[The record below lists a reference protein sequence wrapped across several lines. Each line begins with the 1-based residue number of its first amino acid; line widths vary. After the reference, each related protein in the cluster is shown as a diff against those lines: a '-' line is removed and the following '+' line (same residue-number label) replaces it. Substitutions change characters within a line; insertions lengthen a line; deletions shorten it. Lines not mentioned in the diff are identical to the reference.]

1 MAEEKRRFAFTNLFR
16 NTTPKPA
23 DRTVYNLG
31 IQERDNSY
39 LLTSPIIYHI
49 VQQSTI
55 VRTCI
60 TQLKQEI
67 FRRGYTWEEKFVVK
81 CQDCGNE
88 HASPVKQCSECN
100 STNLKKP
107 DPNQLEYAKKFL
119 DGYVNGAEQLFID
132 VLKELED
139 DLNIMDDAYLV
150 IVKEYYLDNNSKI
163 RMHRI
168 KEVFRGDPVTMH
180 IYSNELG
187 ERGKGGFVCLKHR
200 DRVHQ
205 HQTELCETCSS
216 ELYPVHYVNRVNGEE
231 QYFVK
236 GEVVHFSKYSPSR
249 LYGMSPII
257 TLWNNVTTL
266 IAMDN
271 YVNSSY
277 TKARMPKGLL
287 AVQTRN
293 MDSMKSFWRGVKEK
307 MEQDPHFIP
316 VMGIESEGGKGS
328 VEWVKFMDSLKE
340 MDYISVKDDL
350 RDRISGFYGVSK
362 VFMNDA
368 SASGGLN
375 NEGMQILVTNR
386 AVEMAQTTWNNY
398 VFPFVTTQFG
408 ISDWELKLPPSE
420 EEDEIAVLRKREIEV
435 NIAGQIKNLGFEVEM
450 DDDGR
455 FIYTKPKPVEGD
467 EQGKTQSGDDDFKTD
482 PYAGT
487 DIDASQLG
495 QMMEAGTKPS
505 LAEAGQPEKVKSD
518 EPPKTRNKPSMNVG
532 PDKRFKG
539 LPKDAGNQN
548 VDKRT
553 ERRVG

>member
-1 MAEEKRRFAFTNLFR
+1 MAEEKRRFAFSNLFR

-67 FRRGYTWEEKFVVK
+67 FRRGYTWEEKFVLK
-81 CQDCGNE
+81 CQDCGKE
-88 HASPVKQCSECN
+88 HASPVKQCSDCN

-107 DPNQLEYAKKFL
+107 DPKQLEYAKKFL

-150 IVKEYYLDNNSKI
+150 IVKEYYLDNDSKV

-168 KEVFRGDPVTMH
+168 KEVFRGDPITMH
-180 IYSNELG
+180 IFSNQLG
-187 ERGKGGFVCLKHR
+187 ERGKGGFVCLRHR
-200 DRVHQ
+200 DRVHT
-205 HQTELCETCSS
+205 HQTELCETCNS

-350 RDRISGFYGVSK
+350 RDRISAFYGVSK

-420 EEDEIAVLRKREIEV
+420 EEDEIAVLRKREMEV
-435 NIAGQIKNLGFEVEM
+435 NIAGSIKNLGFEVDM
-450 DDDGR
+450 DDEGR
-455 FIYTKPKPVEGD
+455 FTYTKPEPKEEEGSPKEGD
-467 EQGKTQSGDDDFKTD
+467 EEFEVD

-487 DIDASQLG
+487 NIDQSQMG
-495 QMMEAGTKPS
+495 QMMEAGNKPS
-505 LAEAGQPEKVKSD
+505 MADAGVPDKVKS
-518 EPPKTRNKPSMNVG
+518 EPPKKRNKPSMETG
-532 PDKRFKG
+532 PDKRFSG
-539 LPKDAGNQN
+539 LPKEAGNEN
-548 VDKRT
+548 VDSRT

>member
-1 MAEEKRRFAFTNLFR
+1 MAEEKRRFTFTNLFR

-67 FRRGYTWEEKFVVK
+67 FRRGYTWEEKFVLK
-81 CQDCGNE
+81 CQDCGKE
-88 HASPVKQCSECN
+88 HASPVKQCSDCN

-107 DPNQLEYAKKFL
+107 DPKQLEYAKDFL
-119 DGYVNGAEQLFID
+119 DGYVNCAEQLFID

-150 IVKEYYLDNNSKI
+150 IVKEYYLDNDSKV

-168 KEVFRGDPVTMH
+168 KEVFRGDPITMH

-187 ERGKGGFVCLKHR
+187 ERGKGGFVCLRHR

-205 HQTELCETCSS
+205 HQTELCETCNS

-408 ISDWELKLPPSE
+408 ITDWELKLPPSE
-420 EEDEIAVLRKREIEV
+420 EEDEIAVLRKREMEV
-435 NIAGQIKNLGFEVEM
+435 NIAGSIKNLGFEVDM
-450 DDDGR
+450 DDEGR
-455 FIYTKPKPVEGD
+455 FTYTKPEPKEEEEGSSKEGD
-467 EQGKTQSGDDDFKTD
+467 EEFEVD

-487 DIDASQLG
+487 NIDQSQMG
-495 QMMEAGTKPS
+495 QMMEAGNKPS
-505 LAEAGQPEKVKSD
+505 MAEAGVPDKVKS
-518 EPPKTRNKPSMNVG
+518 EPPKTRNKPSMETG
-532 PDKRFKG
+532 PDKRFSG
-539 LPKDAGNQN
+539 LPKDAGNEN
-548 VDKRT
+548 VDSRT

>member
-1 MAEEKRRFAFTNLFR
+1 MVEEKRRFSIGNLFR
-16 NTTPKPA
+16 QTTPKPA
-23 DRTVYNLG
+23 DRTVFNMG
-31 IQERDNSY
+31 IQEKDNSY
-39 LLTSPIIYHI
+39 LLTTPIIYHM
-49 VQQSTI
+49 VSQSTI

-67 FRRGYTWEEKFVVK
+67 FRRGYHWDAKFASK
-81 CQDCGNE
+81 CKACGKEHENATKACVDCG
-88 HASPVKQCSECN
+88 SEE
-100 STNLKKP
+100 LDKP
-107 DPNQLEYAKKFL
+107 DMKQLEYAKDFL
-119 DGYVNGAEQLFID
+119 EGYVNCSEQLFID

-150 IVKEYYLDNNSKI
+150 MVKEYYADNNNSV

-168 KEVFRGDPVTMH
+168 KEVYRGDPVTMH

-187 ERGKGGFVCLKHR
+187 ERGKSGFTCLRHR
-200 DRVHQ
+200 HRVHTTA
-205 HQTELCETCSS
+205 TELCENCNS

-236 GEVVHFSKYSPSR
+236 GEVLHFSKYSPSR
-249 LYGMSPII
+249 LYGLSPVI
-257 TLWNNVTTL
+257 TLWNNITTL
-266 IAMDN
+266 IAMEN

-316 VMGIESEGGKGS
+316 VMGIEAEGGKGN
-328 VEWVKFMDSLKE
+328 VEWIKFMDSLKE
-340 MDYISVKDDL
+340 MDYIQVKDDL
-350 RDRISGFYGVSK
+350 RDRISAFYGVSK
-362 VFMNDA
+362 IFMADN

-375 NEGMQILVTNR
+375 NEGMQVLVTNR
-386 AVEMAQTTWNNY
+386 AVEMAQTIWNNY
-398 VFPFVTTQFG
+398 VFPFMTEEFG
-408 ISDWELKLPPSE
+408 ITDWQLKLPPSE

-435 NIAGQIKNLGFEVEM
+435 NVAAAIKNLGFEVDM
-450 DDDGR
+450 DDEGR
-455 FIYTKPKPVEGD
+455 FIYTKPEPQPQEGGEGGEGED
-467 EQGKTQSGDDDFKTD
+467 IELD

-487 DIDASQLG
+487 DIDASQMG
-495 QMMEAGTKPS
+495 QMQEQMMMGGNKSESKPQ
-505 LAEAGQPEKVKSD
+505 EN
-518 EPPKTRNKPSMNVG
+518 PPATRNKPSMATG
-532 PDKRFKG
+532 PDKRFTG
-539 LPKDAGNQN
+539 LPKDAGNEN

>member
-81 CQDCGNE
+81 CQDCGKE

-107 DPNQLEYAKKFL
+107 DPKQLEYAKKFL

-139 DLNIMDDAYLV
+139 DLNIVDDAYLV
-150 IVKEYYLDNNSKI
+150 IVKEYYLDNDSKV

-187 ERGKGGFVCLKHR
+187 ERGKGGFVCLRHR
-200 DRVHQ
+200 DRVHT
-205 HQTELCETCSS
+205 HQTELCETCNS

-450 DDDGR
+450 DDEGR

-518 EPPKTRNKPSMNVG
+518 EPPKTRNKPSMNTG